1 MYINIIIDP
10 WGHSTSTPDSVEL
23 ILGWVACTLRS
34 AWGCPVENGLG
45 VDFRLKMSFRV
56 FRRCHSGSLEDLPKH
71 DQWTTKERRLFFA
84 MQYYVC
90 LSMMDIVHQRERE
103 GEGKRCS
110 WATVYRYVYPMHR
123 IHTNLP
129 NDTRAL
135 HGWLSVIRI
144 IPDQFLG
151 SNIRKRIPVLLFSE
165 SQGPAATGLLIIILQ
180 RSNVA
185 RSI

>member
-1 MYINIIIDP
+1 
-10 WGHSTSTPDSVEL
+10 
-23 ILGWVACTLRS
+23 
-34 AWGCPVENGLG
+34 
-45 VDFRLKMSFRV
+45 MSFRV
-56 FRRCHSGSLEDLPKH
+56 FRRCHSGSLEDLSTINEPPRK
-71 DQWTTKERRLFFA
+71 DDSFLLC
-84 MQYYVC
+84 YYVC
-90 LSMMDIVHQRERE
+90 LSMMEIVHQRE

-185 RSI
+185 RSIWLRSLPILNFGPVPRSLQS